1 MHFFFASGRLLAS
14 TCNLQSS
21 QNSCKRLDGVGME
34 KTDTHAPF
42 FTYNPLKCM
51 IFQSWAS
58 NKCWAIQTFQVVNVS
73 LFKKNKQV
81 SLLIRKP
88 WDKIGGKVSYLED
101 ELFVS
106 KAKINIAIFWVLNLC
121 TKIITTSVLLF
132 GWSHLQII
140 FYYIILLHYRNSHGE
155 KHLYTFTI

>member
-1 MHFFFASGRLLAS
+1 MLSHSNISSG
-14 TCNLQSS
+14 
-21 QNSCKRLDGVGME
+21 
-34 KTDTHAPF
+34 
-42 FTYNPLKCM
+42 KC
-51 IFQSWAS
+51 
-58 NKCWAIQTFQVVNVS
+58 
-73 LFKKNKQV
+73 LFIRKKNKQV

-132 GWSHLQII
+132 G
-140 FYYIILLHYRNSHGE
+140 
-155 KHLYTFTI
+155 